1 MRLCARGERERT
13 HRRRILPASLPAS
26 LDPWPRSK
34 ASPSSLFSSSS
45 SPIPTLGAAPGRR
58 ACVQGVTDGFA
69 TSGWSLPTTR
79 KLAKLMDTPPLC
91 GYVCVRLLHCHC
103 VGGVERA
110 AHIHLRGP
118 RSRLPARGLR
128 PGRWHTIHYDCITIT
143 CCVQSAVYPSLS
155 ALSLALSLCVPLNRE
170 GRL

>member
-45 SPIPTLGAAPGRR
+45 SPIPTLGAAPGRT

-91 GYVCVRLLHCHC
+91 GYVLGVCVRLLHCHC
-103 VGGVERA
+103 VGGSNERRTSIFEARA
-110 AHIHLRGP
+110 AVSPLVASGQADGIQYTTIVSQ
-118 RSRLPARGLR
+118 SRAVCSLPYTPL
-128 PGRWHTIHYDCITIT
+128 
-143 CCVQSAVYPSLS
+143 SLLSLS
-155 ALSLALSLCVPLNRE
+155 L
-170 GRL
+170 